1 MPRVIIT
8 VPGGTPQPYRFQ
20 LDRKVVTLGRGS
32 TNDIVIDCPSVSV
45 VHAEMRRVE
54 GGYELRD
61 LESTNGI
68 KFEGER
74 REVIPLHDGYSVRL
88 GDVAFDFTLA
98 DEEKE
103 MLAHERPLEESPIVR
118 EAVEAAE
125 NPGLPPLPEAPPE
138 SDEEALD
145 EEALDEE
152 EPERRFGCAW
162 WVILLVFV
170 LIAFILGMAI
180 RYQRETGESWWDSL
194 KHRFEQSAGTTR
206 PAAE

>member
-8 VPGGTPQPYRFQ
+8 TPGGTPQPYRFQ

-68 KFEGER
+68 KFEGQR
-74 REVIPLHDGYSVRL
+74 LEVIPLHDGQSAQL
-88 GDVAFDFTLA
+88 GDVTFDFTLS

-103 MLAHERPLEESPIVR
+103 LLGHERPLEETPILR
-118 EAVEAAE
+118 EPAE
-125 NPGLPPLPEAPPE
+125 EKKLPPLPEAPPPVVQE
-138 SDEEALD
+138 LADEG
-145 EEALDEE
+145 
-152 EPERRFGCAW
+152 PERRVGCAW
-162 WVILLVFV
+162 WVLLVVFV
-170 LIAFILGMAI
+170 VIGFILGMAI
-180 RYQRETGESWWDSL
+180 RHQRETGSSLWESLQPRS
-194 KHRFEQSAGTTR
+194 EQPGGGSKQT
-206 PAAE
+206 AE